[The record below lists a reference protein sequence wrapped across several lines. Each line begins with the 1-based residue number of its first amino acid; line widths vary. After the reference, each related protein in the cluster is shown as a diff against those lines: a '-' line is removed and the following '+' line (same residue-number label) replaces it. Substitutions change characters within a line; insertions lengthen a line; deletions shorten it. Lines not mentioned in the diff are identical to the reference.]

1 MPSAYAA
8 PSALQSDGQDD
19 GQDAAV
25 PAEAGR
31 ARPSL
36 RELEVLIAVIET
48 GKTTAAAH
56 RLGISQPAVSRA
68 LVQLEAAI
76 GRRLFER
83 QAGRLTATSD
93 AVALAAE
100 AGPIFSILSR
110 ISSRDWRAPDA
121 DSLRIMAP
129 PTVAHR
135 FLNRVVPAFSAE
147 HPETHI
153 HIEVSTSSDVI
164 NAVAEGQADIGVAD
178 TVFRHPGVR
187 RIGFLKTAAQA
198 VLPEDDPLANQA
210 SVSPSDLD
218 GRPFVALTR
227 RFSSRTLVERAFE
240 EARARLDIVAEVA
253 TSAIAVQLIA
263 GGMGAGMG
271 AGTGAGM
278 GAGTRAGSGG
288 RGGVGVVNPFP
299 VAMRPVEGVRF
310 VPFSPRIGYEAAFL
324 VSVGRPSEAAMRFMD
339 HVRRQPLVE
348 QLAEAGIAAR
358 SVGEPAL
365 EGPRC

>member
-1 MPSAYAA
+1 MPS
-8 PSALQSDGQDD
+8 PQWLGEPRNEPLGTD
-19 GQDAAV
+19 
-25 PAEAGR
+25 PAR
-31 ARPSL
+31 HRPSL

-68 LVQLEAAI
+68 LVQLESAV

-83 QAGRLTATSD
+83 QGGRLTATSD

-110 ISSRDWRAPDA
+110 ISSRDWQAPDA
-121 DSLRIMAP
+121 DSLRIVAP

-135 FLNRVVPAFSAE
+135 FLDGVVPAFSAD

-153 HIEVSTSSDVI
+153 HIEVSTSSDVV

-178 TVFRHPGVR
+178 AVFRHPGVR

-198 VLPEDDPLANQA
+198 ILPVGDPLAERA
-210 SVSPSDLD
+210 SVTPADLD

-240 EARARLDIVAEVA
+240 EARARLEIVAEVA

-263 GGMGAGMG
+263 GGMG
-271 AGTGAGM
+271 
-278 GAGTRAGSGG
+278 GG
-288 RGGVGVVNPFP
+288 RGVGVVNPFP
-299 VAMRPVEGVRF
+299 VALRPVEGIRF
-310 VPFSPRIGYEAAFL
+310 VPFAPEIGYEAAFL
-324 VSVGRPSEAAMRFMD
+324 TSVGRPSEAAMRFMD

-348 QLAEAGIAAR
+348 RLAQAGIAA
-358 SVGEPAL
+358 SLVGEPAS
-365 EGPRC
+365 EGARC